1 MLLCVC
7 VRAFRWGHP
16 MVDCVCCNRSDRRK
30 KDEGTA
36 ETYTHTH
43 THIYASIPSTSS
55 VWDCAGVPWRS
66 SKSSRRAV
74 KGTRTPPLP
83 PWTVGRREY
92 ACAIDRCQCASCLLY
107 DPRECWREEGGRG
120 SSVRGV
126 PTTRATGSVFNI
138 TSQSRTVH
146 NRSREKDFHSVR
158 SRSPVGC
165 SARVLILHDPCRPLT
180 KQSSSGSSPS
190 STVRTFVEGQEDL
203 DAIAKQISD
212 HAEAIYQTWKARG
225 LAPTEILNCHTGD
238 GAEHA
243 FSQAL
248 NPANSPTVGHHPG
261 GTPATGPGS
270 PGASAALPGGASS
283 PSASNATSG
292 VAELLAKAPNLS
304 NNSLE
309 QLVSSFVSEDKAR
322 IAAQR
327 QQQQQRVGVRT
338 PTTGTSSAIK
348 SVLQKFERNGAIGGG
363 EEPVSSSG
371 GVSDLGRP
379 SYLRTSGASGSVSKA
394 TGHLGVSSG
403 NNNNNNFSTLNKNN
417 VPDVLK
423 DTIVESKPSGGGGT
437 AVREKPQ
444 TPVKPEHLLNHV
456 PSWPLK
462 NRVVKTGGGG
472 VGSKAAPG
480 GGVTHST
487 PGTATPFAKNAAELM
502 DEVSREEERLINALK
517 TGTVLNSSDSILPEV
532 ITSTLPDRDVPD
544 YGSVVDHQHQRAGYS
559 AQQPAA
565 TMVTAASA
573 ANGGGPIVAATNG
586 GTPALNG
593 NGTTNGTTNG
603 TNGHSDTPS
612 VKHWNGV
619 PMKPNHIPIL
629 NIHQIREQEKLSM
642 NFTRNVATTRLP
654 KDFGRSAADDK
665 DKNMQPK
672 TIPSPIRPF
681 LSRGSVA
688 ERVLIFEKCPEKAP
702 PRERAKEPVKLQSKP
717 VNRLIPPNIHTTL
730 QRHLKNSTKAPY
742 IPQFHF
748 PNGKPPPT
756 ITTETTMQR
765 LEQVFDKLPN
775 YECTR
780 DNFQVIVQMCQVP
793 QYWRLPLFM
802 CTQLTPNGA
811 VDGDKFLHFW
821 RQMTSFCHDAA
832 SRFVFIMS
840 RGDRTRPYIL
850 PEDFAPL
857 IQDVVDTHPGLAFL
871 KEAAEFHSRYVH
883 TVIARIFYNV
893 NRSWTGKITT
903 TELRKSN
910 LLDVIQLLEE
920 EEDINQI
927 MAYFSYEHFYVIY
940 CKFWELDRDH
950 DLYIDQ
956 QDLARHNDHA
966 LSSRMIER
974 IFSGCVTRSPRRGNN
989 NPMIQGPNGPKMSYT
1004 DFVWFLLAEEDKSHP
1019 TAIEYWFRC
1028 MDVDGDGVLSM
1039 YELEYFYE
1047 EQQHRMESLGIE
1059 TLPFEDCLCQMLDMI
1074 KPATPGCVTLADL
1087 KRCKMTPIFFDTFF
1101 NLEKYMEH
1109 EQRDPFAQREN
1120 DDLTDWDRY
1129 AAQEYELLV
1138 AEEGGD
1144 TQGHC
1149 YIFGQPVLS
1158 TMAGGTARMRLP
1170 VPSLLQPGVTG
1181 TGGIRRSTTTSAV
1194 SSTTV
1199 HCTSVSATTVHHSRS
1214 TAQRGGSCKATSTAS
1229 SSTSGSGGGGGSS
1242 SSGTSHANNSDR
1254 KVHGAPEE
1262 STGAASQTSM
1272 HSSRK
1277 MMALD
1282 SDPNTFYSA
1291 FLVSYD
1297 EDEDYEPNIDIL
1309 ESQLDDCILNE
1320 W

>member
-1144 TQGHC
+1144 TQGFHEQRA
-1149 YIFGQPVLS
+1149 YHTGMHRRTHLQ
-1158 TMAGGTARMRLP
+1158 
-1170 VPSLLQPGVTG
+1170 LLG
-1181 TGGIRRSTTTSAV
+1181 
-1194 SSTTV
+1194 
-1199 HCTSVSATTVHHSRS
+1199 
-1214 TAQRGGSCKATSTAS
+1214 
-1229 SSTSGSGGGGGSS
+1229 
-1242 SSGTSHANNSDR
+1242 
-1254 KVHGAPEE
+1254 PE
-1262 STGAASQTSM
+1262 
-1272 HSSRK
+1272 
-1277 MMALD
+1277 
-1282 SDPNTFYSA
+1282 
-1291 FLVSYD
+1291 
-1297 EDEDYEPNIDIL
+1297 NIV
-1309 ESQLDDCILNE
+1309 
-1320 W
+1320 

>member
-1 MLLCVC
+1 MND
-7 VRAFRWGHP
+7 AFDYYYKH
-16 MVDCVCCNRSDRRK
+16 
-30 KDEGTA
+30 
-36 ETYTHTH
+36 
-43 THIYASIPSTSS
+43 
-55 VWDCAGVPWRS
+55 
-66 SKSSRRAV
+66 
-74 KGTRTPPLP
+74 LF
-83 PWTVGRREY
+83 
-92 ACAIDRCQCASCLLY
+92 L
-107 DPRECWREEGGRG
+107 
-120 SSVRGV
+120 
-126 PTTRATGSVFNI
+126 
-138 TSQSRTVH
+138 
-146 NRSREKDFHSVR
+146 
-158 SRSPVGC
+158 
-165 SARVLILHDPCRPLT
+165 LT
-180 KQSSSGSSPS
+180 KQSSSSSSPS
-190 STVRTFVEGQEDL
+190 PSSAVRTFVSEGQEDL

-238 GAEHA
+238 GEHA
-243 FSQAL
+243 FSQTL
-248 NPANSPTVGHHPG
+248 NPANPTSPPPPVASSVPLLGSPVTSG
-261 GTPATGPGS
+261 GNPGS
-270 PGASAALPGGASS
+270 YPSTSSPVSVGSPASAAAAAAAAVGGG
-283 PSASNATSG
+283 G

-309 QLVSSFVSEDKAR
+309 QLVSSFVNEDKAR

-327 QQQQQRVGVRT
+327 QQQRGGGTIIRS
-338 PTTGTSSAIK
+338 PSPSSGATSSAVK
-348 SVLQKFERNGAIGGG
+348 SVLQKFERNGAALIGIGGSSVSG
-363 EEPVSSSG
+363 PEPVVSGTTTTTVGYLRPAAPPTSITSG
-371 GVSDLGRP
+371 GKL
-379 SYLRTSGASGSVSKA
+379 LNN
-394 TGHLGVSSG
+394 
-403 NNNNNNFSTLNKNN
+403 NNNNNNFSTLNKNSN
-417 VPDVLK
+417 NNTGVVPDVLR
-423 DTIVESKPSGGGGT
+423 DTIAEPIVKP
-437 AVREKPQ
+437 VREKPQ

-462 NRVVKTGGGG
+462 NRVVKTGTSTGG
-472 VGSKAAPG
+472 S
-480 GGVTHST
+480 HST
-487 PGTATPFAKNAAELM
+487 PQQPTGTKGAGGSVVGGGFAKNTAELM

-517 TGTVLNSSDSILPEV
+517 TGTVLNSSDSSILPEV
-532 ITSTLPDRDVPD
+532 ITSTLPPDRDVPD
-544 YGSVVDHQHQRAGYS
+544 YASATAGLSGSGASSSGSSGIVSSSGLGYS
-559 AQQPAA
+559 SSQPAPSSG

-573 ANGGGPIVAATNG
+573 TNGGGPLATMANG
-586 GTPALNG
+586 NGTALNG
-593 NGTTNGTTNG
+593 NGTTNGNG
-603 TNGHSDTPS
+603 VNHNHGGSAADAPS

-654 KDFGRSAADDK
+654 KDFGRSGADDAEK
-665 DKNMQPK
+665 KLGQPK

-765 LEQVFDKLPN
+765 LEQVFDSLPN
-775 YECTR
+775 YECSR
-780 DNFQVIVQMCQVP
+780 EKFHMIVTMCQVP
-793 QYWRLPLFM
+793 LYWRLPLFM
-802 CTQLTPNGA
+802 CTQLTPSGT
-811 VDGDKFLHFW
+811 VDGDKFLQFW
-821 RQMTSFCHDAA
+821 RQMTSACHDAA
-832 SRFVFIMS
+832 SRFVYIMS

-1028 MDVDGDGVLSM
+1028 MDVDGDGALSM

-1120 DDLTDWDRY
+1120 DDLSDWDRY

-1144 TQGHC
+1144 TQGKN
-1149 YIFGQPVLS
+1149 G
-1158 TMAGGTARMRLP
+1158 
-1170 VPSLLQPGVTG
+1170 
-1181 TGGIRRSTTTSAV
+1181 
-1194 SSTTV
+1194 
-1199 HCTSVSATTVHHSRS
+1199 
-1214 TAQRGGSCKATSTAS
+1214 
-1229 SSTSGSGGGGGSS
+1229 
-1242 SSGTSHANNSDR
+1242 D
-1254 KVHGAPEE
+1254 
-1262 STGAASQTSM
+1262 
-1272 HSSRK
+1272 
-1277 MMALD
+1277 D
-1282 SDPNTFYSA
+1282 SDDSDSEK
-1291 FLVSYD
+1291 VSLRISWRERYLRKRR
-1297 EDEDYEPNIDIL
+1297 NKKKRR
-1309 ESQLDDCILNE
+1309 
-1320 W
+1320 

>member
-1 MLLCVC
+1 MND
-7 VRAFRWGHP
+7 AFDYYYQH
-16 MVDCVCCNRSDRRK
+16 
-30 KDEGTA
+30 
-36 ETYTHTH
+36 
-43 THIYASIPSTSS
+43 
-55 VWDCAGVPWRS
+55 
-66 SKSSRRAV
+66 
-74 KGTRTPPLP
+74 
-83 PWTVGRREY
+83 
-92 ACAIDRCQCASCLLY
+92 LY
-107 DPRECWREEGGRG
+107 
-120 SSVRGV
+120 
-126 PTTRATGSVFNI
+126 
-138 TSQSRTVH
+138 
-146 NRSREKDFHSVR
+146 
-158 SRSPVGC
+158 
-165 SARVLILHDPCRPLT
+165 LLT
-180 KQSSSGSSPS
+180 KQSSTSTSPS

-248 NPANSPTVGHHPG
+248 NPANTPTHPAGGPSGTISSGQSSPAGVVPGGSVSPTGN
-261 GTPATGPGS
+261 
-270 PGASAALPGGASS
+270 AA
-283 PSASNATSG
+283 G

-309 QLVSSFVSEDKAR
+309 QLVSSFVNEDKAR

-327 QQQQQRVGVRT
+327 QQQQQQRGGVVVRT
-338 PTTGTSSAIK
+338 PTTGTSSVIK
-348 SVLQKFERNGAIGGG
+348 SVLQKFERNGAIGG
-363 EEPVSSSG
+363 EDTVSG
-371 GVSDLGRP
+371 GVSDVVGRP
-379 SYLRTSGASGSVSKA
+379 SYLRTGGTGAGNTKPSS
-394 TGHLGVSSG
+394 HLSNSSS
-403 NNNNNNFSTLNKNN
+403 NNNNNNFNTLNKNN

-423 DTIVESKPSGGGGT
+423 DTIVESKPGGT
-437 AVREKPQ
+437 VREKPQ

-462 NRVVKTGGGG
+462 NRVVKTGGAGPK
-472 VGSKAAPG
+472 VIG
-480 GGVTHST
+480 GGTTT
-487 PGTATPFAKNAAELM
+487 PVSFAKNTADLM

-544 YGSVVDHQHQRAGYS
+544 YGSVVDHRAQLAGLSSGAGSSHS
-559 AQQPAA
+559 ASGGGIYNPQSGPVGA
-565 TMVTAASA
+565 MVTAASA
-573 ANGGGPIVAATNG
+573 GNGGGPIVAATNG
-586 GTPALNG
+586 TPTLNG
-593 NGTTNGTTNG
+593 NGTTNGTGNG
-603 TNGHSDTPS
+603 TTNHGSGDTPS

-654 KDFGRSAADDK
+654 KDFGRTSVDDEK
-665 DKNMQPK
+665 KLNMQPK

-702 PRERAKEPVKLQSKP
+702 PRERVKEPVKLQSKP
-717 VNRLIPPNIHTTL
+717 VNRLIPPNIHATL

-765 LEQVFDKLPN
+765 LEQVFDKMPN

-780 DNFQVIVQMCQVP
+780 DSFQVIVQMCQVP

-832 SRFVFIMS
+832 SRFVYIMS

-903 TELRKSN
+903 AELRKSN

-1087 KRCKMTPIFFDTFF
+1087 KRCKMTPIFYDTFF

-1120 DDLTDWDRY
+1120 DDLSDWDRY

-1144 TQGHC
+1144 TQG
-1149 YIFGQPVLS
+1149 
-1158 TMAGGTARMRLP
+1158 
-1170 VPSLLQPGVTG
+1170 
-1181 TGGIRRSTTTSAV
+1181 
-1194 SSTTV
+1194 
-1199 HCTSVSATTVHHSRS
+1199 
-1214 TAQRGGSCKATSTAS
+1214 K
-1229 SSTSGSGGGGGSS
+1229 
-1242 SSGTSHANNSDR
+1242 NSD
-1254 KVHGAPEE
+1254 
-1262 STGAASQTSM
+1262 
-1272 HSSRK
+1272 
-1277 MMALD
+1277 D
-1282 SDPNTFYSA
+1282 SDDSDSEKISLRISWRERYLRKRRNKKKRR
-1291 FLVSYD
+1291 
-1297 EDEDYEPNIDIL
+1297 
-1309 ESQLDDCILNE
+1309 
-1320 W
+1320 

>member
-1 MLLCVC
+1 MND
-7 VRAFRWGHP
+7 AFDYYYKH
-16 MVDCVCCNRSDRRK
+16 
-30 KDEGTA
+30 
-36 ETYTHTH
+36 
-43 THIYASIPSTSS
+43 
-55 VWDCAGVPWRS
+55 
-66 SKSSRRAV
+66 
-74 KGTRTPPLP
+74 LF
-83 PWTVGRREY
+83 
-92 ACAIDRCQCASCLLY
+92 L
-107 DPRECWREEGGRG
+107 
-120 SSVRGV
+120 
-126 PTTRATGSVFNI
+126 
-138 TSQSRTVH
+138 
-146 NRSREKDFHSVR
+146 
-158 SRSPVGC
+158 
-165 SARVLILHDPCRPLT
+165 LT
-180 KQSSSGSSPS
+180 KQSSSSSSPS
-190 STVRTFVEGQEDL
+190 PSSAVRTFVSEGQEDL

-238 GAEHA
+238 GEHA
-243 FSQAL
+243 FSQTL
-248 NPANSPTVGHHPG
+248 NPANPTSPVASSAVPHL
-261 GTPATGPGS
+261 GS
-270 PGASAALPGGASS
+270 PVGAGSHASTSSPVGIGS
-283 PSASNATSG
+283 PSAAAVGAASGGSG

-309 QLVSSFVSEDKAR
+309 QLVSSFVNEDKAR

-327 QQQQQRVGVRT
+327 QQQQRVGGTIRS
-338 PTTGTSSAIK
+338 PSPSSPGGTSSAVK
-348 SVLQKFERNGAIGGG
+348 SVLQKFERNGAILGIGGSS
-363 EEPVSSSG
+363 SSSG
-371 GVSDLGRP
+371 SSGPEPVVSGTT
-379 SYLRTSGASGSVSKA
+379 SAGYLRPAGPPTSGKP
-394 TGHLGVSSG
+394 LSSS
-403 NNNNNNFSTLNKNN
+403 NNNNNNNYSTLNKNSN
-417 VPDVLK
+417 SGVVVPDVLR
-423 DTIVESKPSGGGGT
+423 DTIAEPIVKP
-437 AVREKPQ
+437 VREKPQ

-462 NRVVKTGGGG
+462 NRVVKTGTTGTQGGG
-472 VGSKAAPG
+472 TKGAGAHAIVAAGTTSIG
-480 GGVTHST
+480 G
-487 PGTATPFAKNAAELM
+487 FAKNTAELM

-532 ITSTLPDRDVPD
+532 ITSTLPPDRDVPD
-544 YGSVVDHQHQRAGYS
+544 YASATAGLGGGANTSSSGSGVSSSNSSGYS
-559 AQQPAA
+559 SSQPAPSSG
-565 TMVTAASA
+565 TMVTATNAT
-573 ANGGGPIVAATNG
+573 NGGGPLAMATTNG
-586 GTPALNG
+586 NGVALNG
-593 NGTTNGTTNG
+593 NGASNGNG
-603 TNGHSDTPS
+603 VNHNGGSAPVDAPS

-654 KDFGRSAADDK
+654 KDFGRSGASDDAEK
-665 DKNMQPK
+665 KLGQPK

-765 LEQVFDKLPN
+765 LEQVFDSLPN
-775 YECTR
+775 YECSR
-780 DNFQVIVQMCQVP
+780 EKFHMIVTMCQVP
-793 QYWRLPLFM
+793 LYWRLPLFM
-802 CTQLTPNGA
+802 CTQLTPSGA
-811 VDGDKFLHFW
+811 VDGDKFLQFW
-821 RQMTSFCHDAA
+821 RQMTSACHDAA
-832 SRFVFIMS
+832 SRFVYIMS

-1028 MDVDGDGVLSM
+1028 MDVDGDGALSM

-1120 DDLTDWDRY
+1120 DDLSDWDRY

-1144 TQGHC
+1144 TQG
-1149 YIFGQPVLS
+1149 
-1158 TMAGGTARMRLP
+1158 
-1170 VPSLLQPGVTG
+1170 
-1181 TGGIRRSTTTSAV
+1181 
-1194 SSTTV
+1194 
-1199 HCTSVSATTVHHSRS
+1199 
-1214 TAQRGGSCKATSTAS
+1214 
-1229 SSTSGSGGGGGSS
+1229 
-1242 SSGTSHANNSDR
+1242 
-1254 KVHGAPEE
+1254 
-1262 STGAASQTSM
+1262 
-1272 HSSRK
+1272 
-1277 MMALD
+1277 
-1282 SDPNTFYSA
+1282 
-1291 FLVSYD
+1291 SYD
-1297 EDEDYEPNIDIL
+1297 EDDDYEPNIDIL
-1309 ESQLDDCILNE
+1309 ESQLDDSILNE

>member
-1 MLLCVC
+1 MND
-7 VRAFRWGHP
+7 AFDYYYQH
-16 MVDCVCCNRSDRRK
+16 
-30 KDEGTA
+30 
-36 ETYTHTH
+36 
-43 THIYASIPSTSS
+43 
-55 VWDCAGVPWRS
+55 
-66 SKSSRRAV
+66 
-74 KGTRTPPLP
+74 
-83 PWTVGRREY
+83 
-92 ACAIDRCQCASCLLY
+92 LY
-107 DPRECWREEGGRG
+107 
-120 SSVRGV
+120 
-126 PTTRATGSVFNI
+126 
-138 TSQSRTVH
+138 
-146 NRSREKDFHSVR
+146 
-158 SRSPVGC
+158 
-165 SARVLILHDPCRPLT
+165 LLT
-180 KQSSSGSSPS
+180 KQSSSSSSPS

-261 GTPATGPGS
+261 GNPATGPGS
-270 PGASAALPGGASS
+270 PGASAALPSGASS
-283 PSASNATSG
+283 PSASNAASG

-327 QQQQQRVGVRT
+327 QQQQRVGVRT

-363 EEPVSSSG
+363 EDPVSSSG

-394 TGHLGVSSG
+394 AGHLGVSSG

-423 DTIVESKPSGGGGT
+423 DTIVESKPSGGGGGGT

-472 VGSKAAPG
+472 GVGSKAAPG

-487 PGTATPFAKNAAELM
+487 PGTTTPFAKNAAELM

-1181 TGGIRRSTTTSAV
+1181 TGGTRRSTTTSTV

-1199 HCTSVSATTVHHSRS
+1199 HCTSVSATTVHYSRS

-1229 SSTSGSGGGGGSS
+1229 SSTSGSGGGGSS

-1291 FLVSYD
+1291 FLV
-1297 EDEDYEPNIDIL
+1297 
-1309 ESQLDDCILNE
+1309 
-1320 W
+1320 

>member
-1 MLLCVC
+1 MND
-7 VRAFRWGHP
+7 AF
-16 MVDCVCCNRSDRRK
+16 
-30 KDEGTA
+30 
-36 ETYTHTH
+36 
-43 THIYASIPSTSS
+43 
-55 VWDCAGVPWRS
+55 
-66 SKSSRRAV
+66 
-74 KGTRTPPLP
+74 
-83 PWTVGRREY
+83 
-92 ACAIDRCQCASCLLY
+92 
-107 DPRECWREEGGRG
+107 
-120 SSVRGV
+120 
-126 PTTRATGSVFNI
+126 
-138 TSQSRTVH
+138 
-146 NRSREKDFHSVR
+146 DFYYQH
-158 SRSPVGC
+158 
-165 SARVLILHDPCRPLT
+165 LFLLT
-180 KQSSSGSSPS
+180 KQSSSSTSPS
-190 STVRTFVEGQEDL
+190 NTVRTFVEGQEDL

-248 NPANSPTVGHHPG
+248 NPANSPTVSHQ
-261 GTPATGPGS
+261 PAGAS
-270 PGASAALPGGASS
+270 GASATGSAAVVPGSSGGGGSS
-283 PSASNATSG
+283 PTSNATG

-309 QLVSSFVSEDKAR
+309 QLVSSFVNEDKAR

-327 QQQQQRVGVRT
+327 QQQRVGGVRT

-363 EEPVSSSG
+363 EETVSSV
-371 GVSDLGRP
+371 GVPDVGRP
-379 SYLRTSGASGSVSKA
+379 SYLRTGGGAAGGITKSSS
-394 TGHLGVSSG
+394 HLSSSSS

-423 DTIVESKPSGGGGT
+423 DTISTEPKVGGVV
-437 AVREKPQ
+437 VREKPQ

-462 NRVVKTGGGG
+462 NRVVKTGGA
-472 VGSKAAPG
+472 GSKVIGA
-480 GGVTHST
+480 
-487 PGTATPFAKNAAELM
+487 GTAQPVVSFSKNTADLM

-544 YGSVVDHQHQRAGYS
+544 YGSVVDHRAQLAGLTSGGGSGGGSTLYNSQSSPVS
-559 AQQPAA
+559 A
-565 TMVTAASA
+565 MVTAASA
-573 ANGGGPIVAATNG
+573 GNGGGPIVAATNG
-586 GTPALNG
+586 ASALNG
-593 NGTTNGTTNG
+593 NGTTNGTNG
-603 TNGHSDTPS
+603 TAHGTGDTPN

-654 KDFGRSAADDK
+654 KDFGRTSVDDEK
-665 DKNMQPK
+665 KLNMQPK

-702 PRERAKEPVKLQSKP
+702 PRERVKEPVKLQSKP

-765 LEQVFDKLPN
+765 LEQVFDKMPN
-775 YECTR
+775 YECPR
-780 DNFQVIVQMCQVP
+780 ENFQVIVQMCQVP

-832 SRFVFIMS
+832 SRFVYIMS

-850 PEDFAPL
+850 PEDFAHL

-903 TELRKSN
+903 AELRKSN

-1087 KRCKMTPIFFDTFF
+1087 KRCKMTPIFYDTFF

-1120 DDLTDWDRY
+1120 DDLSDWDRY

-1144 TQGHC
+1144 TQG
-1149 YIFGQPVLS
+1149 
-1158 TMAGGTARMRLP
+1158 
-1170 VPSLLQPGVTG
+1170 
-1181 TGGIRRSTTTSAV
+1181 
-1194 SSTTV
+1194 
-1199 HCTSVSATTVHHSRS
+1199 
-1214 TAQRGGSCKATSTAS
+1214 K
-1229 SSTSGSGGGGGSS
+1229 
-1242 SSGTSHANNSDR
+1242 NSD
-1254 KVHGAPEE
+1254 
-1262 STGAASQTSM
+1262 
-1272 HSSRK
+1272 
-1277 MMALD
+1277 D
-1282 SDPNTFYSA
+1282 SDDSDSEKISLRISWRERYLRKRRNKKKRR
-1291 FLVSYD
+1291 
-1297 EDEDYEPNIDIL
+1297 
-1309 ESQLDDCILNE
+1309 
-1320 W
+1320 

>member
-1 MLLCVC
+1 MND
-7 VRAFRWGHP
+7 AFDYYYQH
-16 MVDCVCCNRSDRRK
+16 
-30 KDEGTA
+30 
-36 ETYTHTH
+36 
-43 THIYASIPSTSS
+43 
-55 VWDCAGVPWRS
+55 
-66 SKSSRRAV
+66 
-74 KGTRTPPLP
+74 LF
-83 PWTVGRREY
+83 
-92 ACAIDRCQCASCLLY
+92 L
-107 DPRECWREEGGRG
+107 
-120 SSVRGV
+120 
-126 PTTRATGSVFNI
+126 
-138 TSQSRTVH
+138 
-146 NRSREKDFHSVR
+146 
-158 SRSPVGC
+158 
-165 SARVLILHDPCRPLT
+165 LT
-180 KQSSSGSSPS
+180 KQSSSSSSPS
-190 STVRTFVEGQEDL
+190 NSVRSFVEGQEDL

-243 FSQAL
+243 FTQAL
-248 NPANSPTVGHHPG
+248 NPANSPTLS
-261 GTPATGPGS
+261 GPGPTGS
-270 PGASAALPGGASS
+270 PQLGSPSGPPGGALSGGGSS
-283 PSASNATSG
+283 PTANASG

-327 QQQQQRVGVRT
+327 QQQRVGGVRS
-338 PTTGTSSAIK
+338 PSTGTSSAIK
-348 SVLQKFERNGAIGGG
+348 SVLQKFERNGGAISGADD
-363 EEPVSSSG
+363 PVNGQSSDG
-371 GVSDLGRP
+371 QTRP
-379 SYLRTSGASGSVSKA
+379 TYLRTGGGVAKPSN
-394 TGHLGVSSG
+394 HLGNAGS
-403 NNNNNNFSTLNKNN
+403 NNNNNNFSTLNKND

-423 DTIVESKPSGGGGT
+423 DTIVEPKPAG
-437 AVREKPQ
+437 VREKPQ

-462 NRVVKTGGGG
+462 NRVVKTGGA
-472 VGSKAAPG
+472 GSKVIVG
-480 GGVTHST
+480 GS
-487 PGTATPFAKNAAELM
+487 TATASGFSKNTADLM

-544 YGSVVDHQHQRAGYS
+544 YGSVVDHRVQLAGLGS
-559 AQQPAA
+559 ESSSSSSGT

-573 ANGGGPIVAATNG
+573 TNGGGPVMAATNG
-586 GTPALNG
+586 SSPALNG
-593 NGTTNGTTNG
+593 NGVTTNGNG
-603 TNGHSDTPS
+603 IQHGADTPN

-654 KDFGRSAADDK
+654 KDFGRTAADDEK
-665 DKNMQPK
+665 KLSLQPK

-702 PRERAKEPVKLQSKP
+702 PRERAKEPVKVQSKP

-765 LEQVFDKLPN
+765 LEQVFDKMPN
-775 YECTR
+775 YECNR
-780 DNFQVIVQMCQVP
+780 DSFQVIVQMCQVP

-802 CTQLTPNGA
+802 CTQLTPSGA

-871 KEAAEFHSRYVH
+871 KEATEFHSRYVH

-903 TELRKSN
+903 AELRKSN

-1120 DDLTDWDRY
+1120 DDLSDWDRY

-1144 TQGHC
+1144 TQG
-1149 YIFGQPVLS
+1149 
-1158 TMAGGTARMRLP
+1158 
-1170 VPSLLQPGVTG
+1170 
-1181 TGGIRRSTTTSAV
+1181 
-1194 SSTTV
+1194 
-1199 HCTSVSATTVHHSRS
+1199 
-1214 TAQRGGSCKATSTAS
+1214 K
-1229 SSTSGSGGGGGSS
+1229 
-1242 SSGTSHANNSDR
+1242 NSD
-1254 KVHGAPEE
+1254 
-1262 STGAASQTSM
+1262 
-1272 HSSRK
+1272 
-1277 MMALD
+1277 D
-1282 SDPNTFYSA
+1282 SDDSDSEKISLRISWRERYLRKRRNKKKRR
-1291 FLVSYD
+1291 
-1297 EDEDYEPNIDIL
+1297 
-1309 ESQLDDCILNE
+1309 
-1320 W
+1320 

>member
-1 MLLCVC
+1 M
-7 VRAFRWGHP
+7 A
-16 MVDCVCCNRSDRRK
+16 
-30 KDEGTA
+30 TA
-36 ETYTHTH
+36 
-43 THIYASIPSTSS
+43 A
-55 VWDCAGVPWRS
+55 
-66 SKSSRRAV
+66 
-74 KGTRTPPLP
+74 
-83 PWTVGRREY
+83 
-92 ACAIDRCQCASCLLY
+92 
-107 DPRECWREEGGRG
+107 
-120 SSVRGV
+120 
-126 PTTRATGSVFNI
+126 
-138 TSQSRTVH
+138 
-146 NRSREKDFHSVR
+146 
-158 SRSPVGC
+158 
-165 SARVLILHDPCRPLT
+165 
-180 KQSSSGSSPS
+180 KQSSSSNSPS
-190 STVRTFVEGQEDL
+190 NSVRTFVEGQEDL

-248 NPANSPTVGHHPG
+248 NPANSPTINHL
-261 GTPATGPGS
+261 
-270 PGASAALPGGASS
+270 PGAAGTLPLPGDHTSPSTAVVPGVGGSS
-283 PSASNATSG
+283 PTTANSAG

-309 QLVSSFVSEDKAR
+309 QLVSSFVNEDKAR

-327 QQQQQRVGVRT
+327 QQQQQQQQQRVGGGVRT

-348 SVLQKFERNGAIGGG
+348 SVLQKFERNGAISVGDA
-363 EEPVSSSG
+363 VNSA
-371 GVSDLGRP
+371 GVSDVGRSS
-379 SYLRTSGASGSVSKA
+379 SYLRTGGGGGASKPSS
-394 TGHLGVSSG
+394 HLGSS

-423 DTIVESKPSGGGGT
+423 DTIVESKAAGI
-437 AVREKPQ
+437 VREKPQ

-462 NRVVKTGGGG
+462 NRVVKTGGAGAKVIGG
-472 VGSKAAPG
+472 SSGSSG
-480 GGVTHST
+480 SSSGNN
-487 PGTATPFAKNAAELM
+487 ATPVSFSKNTADLM

-544 YGSVVDHQHQRAGYS
+544 YGSIVDHRAQLAGLGGSTSGSGTSGVASYGTHQSGSVTA
-559 AQQPAA
+559 
-565 TMVTAASA
+565 MVTAASA
-573 ANGGGPIVAATNG
+573 SNGGGPIVAATNG
-586 GTPALNG
+586 SSPTVNG
-593 NGTTNGTTNG
+593 NGATNG
-603 TNGHSDTPS
+603 TNGTNHDTPS

-654 KDFGRSAADDK
+654 KDFGRSTADDEK
-665 DKNMQPK
+665 KLNMQPK

-775 YECTR
+775 YECNR
-780 DNFQVIVQMCQVP
+780 DSFQVIVQMCQVP

-903 TELRKSN
+903 AELRKSN

-1120 DDLTDWDRY
+1120 DDLSDWDRY

-1144 TQGHC
+1144 TQG
-1149 YIFGQPVLS
+1149 
-1158 TMAGGTARMRLP
+1158 
-1170 VPSLLQPGVTG
+1170 
-1181 TGGIRRSTTTSAV
+1181 
-1194 SSTTV
+1194 
-1199 HCTSVSATTVHHSRS
+1199 
-1214 TAQRGGSCKATSTAS
+1214 
-1229 SSTSGSGGGGGSS
+1229 
-1242 SSGTSHANNSDR
+1242 
-1254 KVHGAPEE
+1254 
-1262 STGAASQTSM
+1262 
-1272 HSSRK
+1272 
-1277 MMALD
+1277 
-1282 SDPNTFYSA
+1282 
-1291 FLVSYD
+1291 
-1297 EDEDYEPNIDIL
+1297 
-1309 ESQLDDCILNE
+1309 
-1320 W
+1320 

>member
-1 MLLCVC
+1 MND
-7 VRAFRWGHP
+7 AFDYYYQH
-16 MVDCVCCNRSDRRK
+16 
-30 KDEGTA
+30 
-36 ETYTHTH
+36 
-43 THIYASIPSTSS
+43 
-55 VWDCAGVPWRS
+55 
-66 SKSSRRAV
+66 
-74 KGTRTPPLP
+74 LF
-83 PWTVGRREY
+83 
-92 ACAIDRCQCASCLLY
+92 L
-107 DPRECWREEGGRG
+107 
-120 SSVRGV
+120 
-126 PTTRATGSVFNI
+126 
-138 TSQSRTVH
+138 
-146 NRSREKDFHSVR
+146 
-158 SRSPVGC
+158 
-165 SARVLILHDPCRPLT
+165 LT
-180 KQSSSGSSPS
+180 KQSSSSSSPS
-190 STVRTFVEGQEDL
+190 PNSAVRTFVEGQEDL

-238 GAEHA
+238 GEHA

-248 NPANSPTVGHHPG
+248 NPANSSPPAGGSSPVGGPTSGAGVTG
-261 GTPATGPGS
+261 GPS
-270 PGASAALPGGASS
+270 HASS
-283 PSASNATSG
+283 PPGAG

-327 QQQQQRVGVRT
+327 QQQQRGGGIHRPT
-338 PTTGTSSAIK
+338 PSAGASSAVK
-348 SVLQKFERNGAIGGG
+348 SVLQKFERNGGPEPPAVSGAGTPVGGY
-363 EEPVSSSG
+363 
-371 GVSDLGRP
+371 LRP
-379 SYLRTSGASGSVSKA
+379 SGPVVTN
-394 TGHLGVSSG
+394 
-403 NNNNNNFSTLNKNN
+403 NNNNNNFSTLNQNSNN
-417 VPDVLK
+417 NVVVVVPDVLR
-423 DTIVESKPSGGGGT
+423 DTLAEPKAAAV
-437 AVREKPQ
+437 VREKPQ

-462 NRVVKTGGGG
+462 NRVVKTKAGSPVSSGCAGGA
-472 VGSKAAPG
+472 VAI
-480 GGVTHST
+480 VH
-487 PGTATPFAKNAAELM
+487 KNTAELM

-517 TGTVLNSSDSILPEV
+517 TGTVLNSSDCILPEV

-544 YGSVVDHQHQRAGYS
+544 YAAATAGLSGGGGVLSVSYGS
-559 AQQPAA
+559 QPA
-565 TMVTAASA
+565 TMVTAAA
-573 ANGGGPIVAATNG
+573 LATPVGGPLALANGNG
-586 GTPALNG
+586 IAMNG
-593 NGTTNGTTNG
+593 NGTANGNG
-603 TNGHSDTPS
+603 IVNGGGGHSNGAETPS

-654 KDFGRSAADDK
+654 KDFGRSGGGDDADK
-665 DKNMQPK
+665 KNAMQPK

-748 PNGKPPPT
+748 PNGKPPAT

-765 LEQVFDKLPN
+765 LEQVFDSLPS
-775 YECTR
+775 YECSR
-780 DNFQVIVQMCQVP
+780 EKFHMIVTMCQVP
-793 QYWRLPLFM
+793 LYWRLPLFM

-811 VDGDKFLHFW
+811 VDGDKFLQFW
-821 RQMTSFCHDAA
+821 RQMTSSCHDAA
-832 SRFVFIMS
+832 SRFVYIMS

-883 TVIARIFYNV
+883 TVIARIYYSV

-903 TELRKSN
+903 AELRKSN

-1028 MDVDGDGVLSM
+1028 MDVDGDGALSM

-1059 TLPFEDCLCQMLDMI
+1059 TLPFEDCLCQMLDML

-1120 DDLTDWDRY
+1120 DDLSDWDRY

-1144 TQGHC
+1144 TQG
-1149 YIFGQPVLS
+1149 
-1158 TMAGGTARMRLP
+1158 
-1170 VPSLLQPGVTG
+1170 
-1181 TGGIRRSTTTSAV
+1181 
-1194 SSTTV
+1194 
-1199 HCTSVSATTVHHSRS
+1199 
-1214 TAQRGGSCKATSTAS
+1214 K
-1229 SSTSGSGGGGGSS
+1229 
-1242 SSGTSHANNSDR
+1242 NDD
-1254 KVHGAPEE
+1254 
-1262 STGAASQTSM
+1262 
-1272 HSSRK
+1272 
-1277 MMALD
+1277 D
-1282 SDPNTFYSA
+1282 SDDSDSEKISLRISWRERYLRKRRNKKKRR
-1291 FLVSYD
+1291 
-1297 EDEDYEPNIDIL
+1297 
-1309 ESQLDDCILNE
+1309 
-1320 W
+1320 

>member
-1 MLLCVC
+1 M
-7 VRAFRWGHP
+7 A
-16 MVDCVCCNRSDRRK
+16 
-30 KDEGTA
+30 TA
-36 ETYTHTH
+36 
-43 THIYASIPSTSS
+43 A
-55 VWDCAGVPWRS
+55 
-66 SKSSRRAV
+66 
-74 KGTRTPPLP
+74 
-83 PWTVGRREY
+83 
-92 ACAIDRCQCASCLLY
+92 
-107 DPRECWREEGGRG
+107 
-120 SSVRGV
+120 
-126 PTTRATGSVFNI
+126 
-138 TSQSRTVH
+138 
-146 NRSREKDFHSVR
+146 
-158 SRSPVGC
+158 
-165 SARVLILHDPCRPLT
+165 
-180 KQSSSGSSPS
+180 KQSSSSS
-190 STVRTFVEGQEDL
+190 STFVSEGQEDL

-238 GAEHA
+238 GEHA
-243 FSQAL
+243 FSQTL
-248 NPANSPTVGHHPG
+248 NPANPTSPVASISVPHLAGSPVTS
-261 GTPATGPGS
+261 GTGS
-270 PGASAALPGGASS
+270 PGHHASLSSPVSVGSPSSAAAAGG
-283 PSASNATSG
+283 G

-309 QLVSSFVSEDKAR
+309 QLVSSFVNEDKAR

-327 QQQQQRVGVRT
+327 QQRAGGTIRS
-338 PTTGTSSAIK
+338 PSPSGTSSAVK
-348 SVLQKFERNGAIGGG
+348 SVLQKFERNGGGSG
-363 EEPVSSSG
+363 PESVVSGSSTTTTASAG
-371 GVSDLGRP
+371 
-379 SYLRTSGASGSVSKA
+379 YLRPAAPPTSLTSIKPLS
-394 TGHLGVSSG
+394 
-403 NNNNNNFSTLNKNN
+403 NNNNNNNNNSFSTLNKNSN
-417 VPDVLK
+417 NNAGVVPDVLR
-423 DTIVESKPSGGGGT
+423 DTIAEPIAKP
-437 AVREKPQ
+437 VREKPQ

-462 NRVVKTGGGG
+462 NRVVKTGTTPTKGSSGSSSGSHLIIGGG
-472 VGSKAAPG
+472 G
-480 GGVTHST
+480 GG
-487 PGTATPFAKNAAELM
+487 GIGGFAKNTAELM

-532 ITSTLPDRDVPD
+532 ITSTLPPDRDVPD
-544 YGSVVDHQHQRAGYS
+544 YASATAGLSGGVGASGSGSSSSSSSSSVGYS
-559 AQQPAA
+559 SSQPAPSSG
-565 TMVTAASA
+565 TMVTAAA
-573 ANGGGPIVAATNG
+573 MATNGGGPLAMATTNG
-586 GTPALNG
+586 NGTALNG
-593 NGTTNGTTNG
+593 NGTATNGNG
-603 TNGHSDTPS
+603 VHNHNNGASAADAPS

-654 KDFGRSAADDK
+654 KDFGRSGSDDAEK
-665 DKNMQPK
+665 KLGQPK

-765 LEQVFDKLPN
+765 LEQVFDSLPN
-775 YECTR
+775 YECSR
-780 DNFQVIVQMCQVP
+780 EKFHMIVTMCQVP
-793 QYWRLPLFM
+793 LYWRLPLFM
-802 CTQLTPNGA
+802 CTQLTPSGA
-811 VDGDKFLHFW
+811 VDGDKFLQFW
-821 RQMTSFCHDAA
+821 RQMTSACHDAA
-832 SRFVFIMS
+832 SRFVYIMS

-893 NRSWTGKITT
+893 NRSWTGKIST

-1028 MDVDGDGVLSM
+1028 MDVDGDGALSM

-1120 DDLTDWDRY
+1120 DDLSDWDRY

-1144 TQGHC
+1144 TQG
-1149 YIFGQPVLS
+1149 
-1158 TMAGGTARMRLP
+1158 
-1170 VPSLLQPGVTG
+1170 
-1181 TGGIRRSTTTSAV
+1181 
-1194 SSTTV
+1194 
-1199 HCTSVSATTVHHSRS
+1199 
-1214 TAQRGGSCKATSTAS
+1214 
-1229 SSTSGSGGGGGSS
+1229 
-1242 SSGTSHANNSDR
+1242 
-1254 KVHGAPEE
+1254 EE
-1262 STGAASQTSM
+1262 ET
-1272 HSSRK
+1272 R
-1277 MMALD
+1277 
-1282 SDPNTFYSA
+1282 
-1291 FLVSYD
+1291 
-1297 EDEDYEPNIDIL
+1297 
-1309 ESQLDDCILNE
+1309 
-1320 W
+1320 

>member
-1144 TQGHC
+1144 TQG
-1149 YIFGQPVLS
+1149 
-1158 TMAGGTARMRLP
+1158 
-1170 VPSLLQPGVTG
+1170 
-1181 TGGIRRSTTTSAV
+1181 
-1194 SSTTV
+1194 
-1199 HCTSVSATTVHHSRS
+1199 
-1214 TAQRGGSCKATSTAS
+1214 
-1229 SSTSGSGGGGGSS
+1229 
-1242 SSGTSHANNSDR
+1242 
-1254 KVHGAPEE
+1254 
-1262 STGAASQTSM
+1262 
-1272 HSSRK
+1272 
-1277 MMALD
+1277 
-1282 SDPNTFYSA
+1282 
-1291 FLVSYD
+1291 SYD